1 LRAALHCFAGKG
13 FHAATMDDLVR
24 AAGLSKGSLYW
35 HFDSK
40 EEVFLA
46 LFDAFALELYGQ
58 WDVVEKDLE
67 DPLDVLRREVEVA
80 IETLSRDRELLLAWA
95 EFLTH
100 PVARERM
107 AELYVLG
114 RQRLGAIAQRGLD
127 MGRLAPG
134 PDPEAVAATLVAS
147 VEGLLLQ
154 FMMDPSFEL
163 RRHFEASWTLLSRGL
178 RP

>member
-1 LRAALHCFAGKG
+1 
-13 FHAATMDDLVR
+13 MDDLAR

-46 LFDAFALELYGQ
+46 LFDAFALELYGK
-58 WDVVEKDLE
+58 WDVVEKALE

-95 EFLTH
+95 EFLTP
-100 PVARERM
+100 PVARERR
-107 AELYVLG
+107 AEIDSLG
-114 RQRLGAIAQRGLD
+114 RQRLGAIARHGLD
-127 MGRLAPG
+127 TGRLAPG
-134 PDPEAVAATLVAS
+134 PDPEAVAATLLAT

-163 RRHFEASWTLLSRGL
+163 RQNFEASWTLLSRGL
-178 RP
+178 RV